1 VPPPPVAG
9 AAAGAGRGEGCED
22 LWCVWWGDAAGDP
35 LSLVEGVAEGL
46 VLLLLEGVALPLGKI
61 AAVGGRV
68 PAGENEEGPAA
79 GVDPEQ
85 ADSAP
90 EASTVIVPQPMRASL
105 ARRPG
110 RVRGPGRVPGRGPV
124 LPVAVRTFM
133 EPPRAPGR
141 RWSPKT
147 P

>member
-1 VPPPPVAG
+1 V
-9 AAAGAGRGEGCED
+9 
-22 LWCVWWGDAAGDP
+22 GDADGDP
-35 LSLVEGVAEGL
+35 GSLVDGLADGL
-46 VLLLLEGVALPLGKI
+46 VLLLLEALAVPLGKI

-68 PAGENEEGPAA
+68 PAGENEEGPPAA

-90 EASTVIVPQPMRASL
+90 EARTVMVPQPMTASL

-110 RVRGPGRVPGRGPV
+110 RVLDRGAV
-124 LPVAVRTFM
+124 LPVAVRTFT

-141 RWSPKT
+141 WWSPKT